1 MNFGCVKKKNVEK
14 KTLELEALV
23 TVATDATNSIVQSVI
38 RFKLR
43 KRYSSHS
50 LVSTYRSMALDEF
63 LIRQVEYKIVHQQA
77 SNEK

>member
-23 TVATDATNSIVQSVI
+23 TVATDATNSTV
-38 RFKLR
+38 L
-43 KRYSSHS
+43 SHS
-50 LVSTYRSMALDEF
+50 IQVEETIFFAQPIGSTYRSMALDES

-77 SNEK
+77 QNEK